1 VKGHFRKRGDT
12 WYFWAELEPSPDGT
26 RKQKSKG
33 GFKTKRDAERAFA
46 EFRDQV
52 RTGTYV
58 PRSKGTFGEFL
69 SNEWLPAISASVRP
83 TTLDHYEQ
91 NIRVHVLPTIGSL
104 RLHDVSAARLNRL
117 YAELLKSG
125 RCRGG
130 GLSPKTVRHVHTTLH
145 KALNDAVRWGLLVR
159 NPADQA
165 DPPKPRTAEMKVWS
179 PEQLRAF
186 LEHVLTDRLY
196 AAWLLLATTGMRRG
210 EVLGLRWLDV
220 HVDAGRLSVV
230 QSLTVTKYEVAISE
244 PKTAKGRRSIA
255 LDAATVVALRMH
267 RKAQLAERLAWGEAW
282 QDTGFVFT
290 REDGSLIHPHRF
302 TAWFDRMQDAAGLPR
317 IRLHDLRHSYA
328 TAALT
333 AGIAAKVV
341 SERLGH
347 ANVSITPDTYSH
359 VLPALQEEAANTV
372 ARLIL
377 GDGNRRSQ
385 V

>member
-1 VKGHFRKRGDT
+1 MKGHFRKRGDT
-12 WYFWAELEPSPDGT
+12 WYFWAELEPAPDGA
-26 RKQKSKG
+26 RRQKSKG

-58 PRSKGTFGEFL
+58 PRSKGTLGEFL
-69 SNEWLPAISASVRP
+69 VNDWLPAISASVRP

-104 RLHDVSAARLNRL
+104 RLQDVSAAKLNAL

-165 DPPKPRTAEMKVWS
+165 DPPKPRTAEMKVWG

-186 LEHVLTDRLY
+186 LDFVRDDRLY

-210 EVLGLRWLDV
+210 EVLGLRWRDV
-220 HVDAGRLSVV
+220 HLDASRLSVV
-230 QSLTVTKYEVAISE
+230 QSLTVTKYEVAVSE
-244 PKTAKGRRSIA
+244 PKTAKGRRSVA
-255 LDAATVVALRMH
+255 LDRATVAALHAH
-267 RKAQLAERLAWGEAW
+267 RKMQLEERLAWGEAW
-282 QDTGFVFT
+282 QDTGYVFT

-302 TAWFDRMQDAAGLPR
+302 TAWFDRLRDAAGLPR

-328 TAALT
+328 SAALT
-333 AGIAAKVV
+333 AGIPAKVV

-347 ANVSITPDTYSH
+347 ANVSITLDTYSH
-359 VLPALQEEAANTV
+359 VLPSLQEEAAGAV

-377 GDGNRRSQ
+377 GE
-385 V
+385 

>member
-1 VKGHFRKRGDT
+1 M
-12 WYFWAELEPSPDGT
+12 
-26 RKQKSKG
+26 KG

-58 PRSKGTFGEFL
+58 PRSKGTLGEFL
-69 SNEWLPAISASVRP
+69 VNEWLPAIIASVRP

-91 NIRVHVLPTIGSL
+91 NIRVHVLPTIGSV
-104 RLHDVSAARLNRL
+104 RLQDVSPAKLNAL
-117 YAELLKSG
+117 YAELLTSG

-165 DPPKPRTAEMKVWS
+165 DPPKPRTAEMKVWG

-186 LEHVLTDRLY
+186 LDFVRDDRLY
-196 AAWLLLATTGMRRG
+196 GAWLLLATTGMRRG
-210 EVLGLRWLDV
+210 EVLGLRWRDVHLDV
-220 HVDAGRLSVV
+220 SRLSVV
-230 QSLTVTKYEVAISE
+230 QSLTVTKYEVAVSE
-244 PKTAKGRRSIA
+244 PKTAKGRRSVA
-255 LDAATVVALRMH
+255 LDHATVAALHAHRRM
-267 RKAQLAERLAWGEAW
+267 QLEERLAWGEAW
-282 QDTGFVFT
+282 QDTGYVFT

-302 TAWFDRMQDAAGLPR
+302 TAWFDRLRDAAGLPR

-328 TAALT
+328 SAALT
-333 AGIAAKVV
+333 AGIPAKVV

-347 ANVSITPDTYSH
+347 ANVSITLDTYSH
-359 VLPALQEEAANTV
+359 VLPSLQEEAAGVV

-377 GDGNRRSQ
+377 GE
-385 V
+385 